1 VSASRLLLLAALII
15 SVALALS
22 LRGVD
27 RLWIVIGIVVA
38 WIAASA
44 FEWVSWKRAEA
55 RWSDTSI
62 DDVDA
67 YPSFMPP
74 PRPQADSDLAATI
87 FEASAAT
94 PDPEPAEPRRRL
106 ASFRIGRSGAP
117 DVLEGNGHSAGLD
130 EGAEAPRD
138 DRAEVARFLRDTGVH
153 GQKKPDVV
161 RSVFKPHP
169 DRHGH
174 AESWLEGALYLHLE
188 AWIRPG
194 LPNVDACKLSFDL
207 QRQFGRLEDRPGD
220 RAIGYVEDFVDG
232 GRRRKKREWVDR
244 PVLVLVREIGKSGE
258 DVEGDEP
265 LSVDVRLTGPYGREV
280 VAADAWKPGM
290 PPPRGLESAYE
301 LGPVAADREGDRALL
316 SPAEIAVGGG
326 RSTALRERPGQV
338 VEAASQVVDDVAEPK
353 AKPVRKRRK
362 RRYGEDEAVT
372 VRVVFDR
379 RGGQRLGIIVD
390 CEGLELSLEYLYLCY
405 CPGPLEPR
413 AVE

>member
-27 RLWIVIGIVVA
+27 RLWIVVGILVA

-44 FEWVSWKRAEA
+44 FEWISWKRTDA
-55 RWSDTSI
+55 RWSDTRI
-62 DDVDA
+62 HDVDA
-67 YPSFMPP
+67 YPSFVP
-74 PRPQADSDLAATI
+74 PRPQTDTALAATI
-87 FEASAAT
+87 L
-94 PDPEPAEPRRRL
+94 EPAPREGL
-106 ASFRIGRSGAP
+106 ASFRIGRTT
-117 DVLEGNGHSAGLD
+117 DVPEGNGHSAMPERAETTGD
-130 EGAEAPRD
+130 EGTEI
-138 DRAEVARFLRDTGVH
+138 ARFLRDTGVH

-161 RSVFKPHP
+161 RSIFKPHP
-169 DRHGH
+169 DRHRH
-174 AESWLEGALYLHLE
+174 AESWLEGAVYLHVE
-188 AWIRPG
+188 AWVRPR
-194 LPNVDACKLSFDL
+194 LPNVDPCKLSFDL
-207 QRQFGRLEDRPGD
+207 QRQLGRLEDGPRD
-220 RAIGYVEDFVDG
+220 RTIGYVEDFVDG

-244 PVLVLVREIGKSGE
+244 PVLVLAREVGKSGQ
-258 DVEGDEP
+258 DVEGGEP
-265 LSVDVRLTGPYGREV
+265 LSVDVRLAGPYSREV
-280 VAADAWKPGM
+280 VAADAWKLGM
-290 PPPRGLESAYE
+290 TPPRGLERAHE

-316 SPAEIAVGGG
+316 RPTEIAVGGG

-338 VEAASQVVDDVAEPK
+338 VEAASQVVNDVAEPQ

-379 RGGQRLGIIVD
+379 RGGQRLGIAVD